1 MNLEC
6 NCCEKIIESLY
17 DGLYLV
23 DRNRMITYWNKAAEK
38 ISGFSAEEVVGK
50 SCSDNM
56 LTHISGEGEDLC
68 TGCCPL
74 AATIADGKSREANVY
89 MHHKKGH
96 RIPVSVRVSALT
108 DNDGTIT
115 GGIEL
120 FTDISSQSAS
130 EMRIKELERLTLLD
144 SLTQL
149 ANRRC
154 VEKEMQSRI
163 EEKKRLNVP
172 FGVLFI
178 DIDHFKKFN
187 DTYGHTVGDM
197 ILRSIANTF
206 KANTRPYDLY
216 GRWGGEEF
224 IGIIRNIKAND
235 LEMLGKRILS
245 LIEKTYIVYE
255 ENKLSVTVSIG
266 ATLVREEDSG
276 ESLIQRADRNL
287 YKSKSTGRNCLTMD

>member
-1 MNLEC
+1 MKLQC

-23 DRNRMITYWNKAAEK
+23 DRNRVITYWNKAAEK
-38 ISGFSAEEVVGK
+38 ISGFTAEDVVGK

-56 LTHISGEGEDLC
+56 LTHISSEGDDLC
-68 TGCCPL
+68 TGLCPL

-89 MHHKKGH
+89 MHHKEGH
-96 RIPVSVRVSALT
+96 RIPISVRVSALT
-108 DNDGTIT
+108 DKDGTIT

-120 FTDISSQSAS
+120 FTDISSQSVN
-130 EMRIKELERLTLLD
+130 ELRIKELERLTLLD

-154 VEKEMQSRI
+154 VEKELQSRI

-187 DTYGHTVGDM
+187 DTYGHPVGDM

-224 IGIIRNIKAND
+224 VGIIRNIKADD

-245 LIEKTYIVYE
+245 LIEKTYIVHD

-266 ATLVREEDSG
+266 ATLVREEDSS

-287 YKSKSTGRNCLTMD
+287 YKAKSTGRNRLAMG